1 MSLMKFRAIYSSR
14 YNAILLLAGIF
25 LFHAF
30 NNLLWLRM
38 DFTPLHDHLGYHL
51 SAALSIADSSGNIV
65 GLLING
71 LTYHV
76 INFYPALFHTVMAVS
91 AFIAGRSTV
100 VLIMGNMPFLL
111 LLLVSLYGI
120 GRKMRNPGI
129 GLLAGFILTMYPA
142 IFDLSR
148 FSLPDFA
155 LTAMLAAGV
164 CLLMYSEGFSNRRY
178 SLLFGVCLGLGMLTK
193 QIFILFILPPLI
205 TVILNEIIEKRG
217 IEEQVI
223 KNIMTAFFIGLVI
236 SIYWYIP
243 PLKQL
248 LQQYVQAGF
257 HEKGTICS
265 PDIFGA
271 DSLMFYIRKLYQ
283 CQMLMYLFIIF
294 LVGARYWLVTKEH
307 GREKI
312 LFFASIIGTYLLF
325 LFIYTKEPKTTLPW
339 LIYFALITAAGL
351 LSLRKAWVRTV
362 AICLLVC
369 FSVIQYMEISF
380 SCQFQKPIV
389 DFLHQQYRYPGFSL
403 FRAMGSFKPSDYNRA
418 FSDILVSMP
427 PVQDRQTRVG
437 VFTET
442 MSAGHSMG
450 NCIANF
456 DAFFAA
462 AQLNKWPYQVINPL
476 TVRTPV
482 DYFITPGDKGALSPG
497 NDLLTFTFDLKTLRK
512 FDVDEDR
519 IVGEVL
525 EKNGA
530 TLNKLTSLTQSQLI
544 AAVNDLM
551 NMPNLLS
558 VLAANQGLADVLP
571 GKADNRMRR
580 ANKQKLIAV
589 FGRHNLTITDTL
601 KDYILKKTLVF
612 PDGSIVSIYQYKHL
626 LLSKKLSASS
636 RR

>member
-1 MSLMKFRAIYSSR
+1 MKFRAIYSSR

-38 DFTPLHDHLGYHL
+38 DFTPLHDDLGYHL

-418 FSDILVSMP
+418 FSDILVSMS

>member
-1 MSLMKFRAIYSSR
+1 MKFRAIYSSR

-418 FSDILVSMP
+418 FSDILVSMS

>member
-1 MSLMKFRAIYSSR
+1 MKFRAIYSSR